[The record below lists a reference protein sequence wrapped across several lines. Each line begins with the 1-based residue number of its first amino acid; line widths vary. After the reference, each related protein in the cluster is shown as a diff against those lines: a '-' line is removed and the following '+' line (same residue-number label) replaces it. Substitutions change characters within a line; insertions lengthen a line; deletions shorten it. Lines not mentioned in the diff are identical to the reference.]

1 MTKENVVDGLA
12 KILRKFGFNL
22 YKNYVLT
29 MGEISHTLD
38 LLAVLTPVTGVNVRL
53 GFVVVDDELNIEKV
67 EKFVTWK
74 QEGNLDKLIVVSLKD
89 VHADAYEL
97 AVKFGLGVIVAGRD
111 EALKLPRISGY
122 IVTHCHPNISV
133 DNALSILENSSK
145 GFLFKKKRNIV
156 GCSLVYLPF
165 VVIRGTVHLYNAETE
180 TAEANLVKY
189 TFDGVKGFLV
199 VSDNKTV
206 RALRDIGSFADI
218 NEDAL
223 KLLKILAHE
232 GYKTISDLVM
242 ELNLSEQKIKAIA
255 TSLTNRSLID
265 VYADVIELRKDV
277 LKYMF
282 DIKEM
287 LRENNVELHDGEPR
301 GEKNGTIVYPL
312 VSTEKFIDFIES
324 LSGRVNEITLLYYP
338 FYIGVLSENN
348 GKTKK
353 FMLIDGIS
361 GEIAEGVAEL
371 LPYIEDVLSDSL
383 IS

>member
-1 MTKENVVDGLA
+1 MVDGLA
-12 KILRKFGFNL
+12 KVLRKYGFNL

-29 MGEISHTLD
+29 MGEVAHTLD

-74 QEGNLDKLIVVSLKD
+74 QEGNLDKLVVVSLKD

-111 EALKLPRISGY
+111 EVLKLPRISGY
-122 IVTHCHPNISV
+122 IVTHCHPNISI
-133 DNALSILENSSK
+133 DKALSILENSSR
-145 GFLFKKKRNIV
+145 GFLFKKKRNII

-165 VVIRGTVHLYNAETE
+165 IVIKGMVHLYNAETE

-189 TFDGVKGFLV
+189 TFDGIKGFLIV
-199 VSDNKTV
+199 GDNRTV
-206 RALRDIGSFADI
+206 KVLKDIGSFADI

-223 KLLKILAHE
+223 RLLRILAHE
-232 GYKTISDLVM
+232 GYKPLSDLIM

-287 LRENNVELHDGEPR
+287 LRENNVELHDGEPA
-301 GEKNGTIVYPL
+301 GGKESAIVYPL
-312 VSTEKFIDFIES
+312 VPIEKFIDFIES
-324 LSGRVNEITLLYYP
+324 LLGRVSEITLLYYP

-348 GKTKK
+348 GKTRK
-353 FMLIDGIS
+353 FMLIDGVS
-361 GEIAEGVAEL
+361 GENAEGVAEL
-371 LPYIEDVLSDSL
+371 LPYIEEVLSENITS
-383 IS
+383 